1 MSEEEEN
8 DSPEEL
14 DGDDDLGIDPDGDDD
29 DDGVEAPVLDDDLSD
44 PDDDE
49 DDEDVPRAVAPVPKR
64 STLRGSN
71 AVGGVP
77 RAKLDDPKVAAEVWT
92 KLRDGLTSI
101 APLEY
106 SIKETFQPDD
116 IISHSKFGV
125 GFVIAVPGGTKV
137 EVLFSDQVRKLVQG
151 R

>member
-1 MSEEEEN
+1 MTKEDVDPIEGE
-8 DSPEEL
+8 
-14 DGDDDLGIDPDGDDD
+14 DDDVEIDDD
-29 DDGVEAPVLDDDLSD
+29 DADDTEAPVLEDDDFDD
-44 PDDDE
+44 PDE
-49 DDEDVPRAVAPVPKR
+49 DDEEDKLAPKPLRPAPKR

-92 KLRDGLTSI
+92 KLRDGVGNI
-101 APLEY
+101 APLDY
-106 SIKETFQPDD
+106 AISATFKPDD
-116 IISHSKFGV
+116 IISHPKFGV

-137 EVLFSDQVRKLVQG
+137 EILFSDQVRKLVQG